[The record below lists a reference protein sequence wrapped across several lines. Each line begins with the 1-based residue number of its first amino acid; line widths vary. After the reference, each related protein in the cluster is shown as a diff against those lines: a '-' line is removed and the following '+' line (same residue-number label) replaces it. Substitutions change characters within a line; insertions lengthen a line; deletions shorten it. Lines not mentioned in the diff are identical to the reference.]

1 MRPVCPVKGSLRYRA
16 YEASAPNQAMLVP
29 YKPSWNSTCPGG
41 SAGQRGRS
49 SHLSLWSRTEL
60 GEGLLLGAC
69 QIWSILAGGLFQ
81 SPAPTPLPHCPLPLN
96 SKLRPPLD
104 LKRKSR
110 LLSVCLC
117 SVFALPLMDVLKK
130 HTCLFLEPPNI
141 QV

>member
-1 MRPVCPVKGSLRYRA
+1 MRGCCS
-16 YEASAPNQAMLVP
+16 
-29 YKPSWNSTCPGG
+29 
-41 SAGQRGRS
+41 
-49 SHLSLWSRTEL
+49 
-60 GEGLLLGAC
+60 GL
-69 QIWSILAGGLFQ
+69 IKSGLFWLRAPLQ
-81 SPAPTPLPHCPLPLN
+81 SPTPTPLPHCPLPLN

-110 LLSVCLC
+110 LLSICLR